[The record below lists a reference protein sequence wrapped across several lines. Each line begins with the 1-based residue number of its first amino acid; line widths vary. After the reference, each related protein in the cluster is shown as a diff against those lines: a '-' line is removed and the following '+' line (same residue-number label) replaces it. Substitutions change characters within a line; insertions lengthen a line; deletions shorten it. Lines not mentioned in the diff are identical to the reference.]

1 MISTVTEIEI
11 ANGIKDEFGAIYSRD
26 GKRLLRGPNV
36 ISYRI
41 KYGTNVICDD
51 AFYESFHL
59 QSIIIPDSVTII
71 GNYAFSYCRNLIFIE
86 MSNAITYIGNACFT
100 DCDKLKSIVIPQT
113 VTHIGTNPFS
123 GSGIHVIENHSPYF
137 ISDGKALYSNQMHEL
152 ISFYGDCSGFLI
164 PNSVNKIKENAFCY
178 NESLQSIIIPTSVK
192 SIETCAFF
200 RCESLQFITIPSSV
214 TSIGDSA
221 FGLCNNLLLVV
232 FSDTVTHIGSCV
244 FYCCHNLI
252 SIIIPRGTMDEF
264 RRSLRD
270 EYHKLEE
277 KNLQ

>member
-1 MISTVTEIEI
+1 
-11 ANGIKDEFGAIYSRD
+11 
-26 GKRLLRGPNV
+26 V

-137 ISDGKALYSNQMHEL
+137 ISDGKA
-152 ISFYGDCSGFLI
+152 D
-164 PNSVNKIKENAFCY
+164 
-178 NESLQSIIIPTSVK
+178 
-192 SIETCAFF
+192 
-200 RCESLQFITIPSSV
+200 
-214 TSIGDSA
+214 
-221 FGLCNNLLLVV
+221 LLNHL
-232 FSDTVTHIGSCV
+232 
-244 FYCCHNLI
+244 
-252 SIIIPRGTMDEF
+252 
-264 RRSLRD
+264 
-270 EYHKLEE
+270 
-277 KNLQ
+277 